1 VLPEQFGQLRDI
13 RRDPPRLI
21 ACEQQFS
28 KPGFGQGTAK
38 LFNEVAS
45 RPQIGKAP
53 PRIRLVPPNNLTAM
67 PRLNVSALMKFDN
80 PTVEFELQSVG
91 SKSKFDDVR
100 VFSLVRQHFR
110 FRKLAHIPAP
120 IV

>member
-67 PRLNVSALMKFDN
+67 PRLDN
-80 PTVEFELQSVG
+80 PTVEFELQTVG